1 MSVKHAACLR
11 KPVFAQIWRYRY
23 IYLMLLP
30 PVVFLCV
37 FAYYPMSGLSLAF
50 KSFRG
55 SFSTSTWIGW
65 DNFERIF
72 RDPDFFTAFKN
83 TLLLSFMKLAVG
95 FPIPILLAIALN
107 ELSNRRR
114 RLSRSLQTIF
124 TFPHFLSWVIVASII
139 KNLLGNDGLIN
150 SMIANFGGEKLQIF
164 QNPEAFRWLL
174 IFSESWK
181 GAGWSSIIYLAALAS
196 IDPGLYESATID
208 GANRAQ
214 RIWCVTWPGIRGIA
228 AMLFILAVGGL
239 VGGNFDQVFNLY
251 NPVVYSTGDILDTY
265 IYRVTFGVGNTYGI
279 ATAIGLFK
287 GIINC
292 ALLLA
297 ANFVVSKLDGR
308 RLF

>member
-1 MSVKHAACLR
+1 
-11 KPVFAQIWRYRY
+11 
-23 IYLMLLP
+23 MLLP
-30 PVVFLCV
+30 PIVFLCV
-37 FAYYPMSGLSLAF
+37 FSYYPMYGLSLAF

-55 SFSTSTWIGW
+55 SFSTSTWVGW
-65 DNFERIF
+65 DNFARVF
-72 RDPDFFTAFKN
+72 RDPEFFTAFNN
-83 TLLLSFMKLAVG
+83 TLVLSFLKLAVG

-150 SMIANFGGEKLQIF
+150 SMIASFGGEKLQIF
-164 QNPEAFRWLL
+164 QKPEAFRWLL

-196 IDPGLYESATID
+196 IDPSLYESAVID
-208 GANRAQ
+208 GANRAH
-214 RIWCVTWPGIRGIA
+214 RIWYVTWPGIRGIA

-239 VGGNFDQVFNLY
+239 VGGNFDQIYNLY
-251 NPVVYSTGDILDTY
+251 NPAVYSTGDILDTY
-265 IYRVTFGVGNTYGI
+265 IFRVTFGVGNTYGI